1 MEVLKAGL
9 FTSIQDLGRTGYQK
23 YGVIVSGVMDA
34 FSLRIANL
42 LVGNPEP
49 EAVME
54 ITMVGPQLKV
64 EKNTMI
70 AITGAD
76 LSPMI
81 AGERVPMW
89 RPVYITQDTI
99 LQFGACKT
107 GCRTYLAVAG
117 GYHIK
122 AVMGSQS
129 TYLRAGIGGFSG
141 RALSN
146 GDVLQVSPVKDQQ
159 RPFIKKLQKN
169 NQTKNF
175 VSSLWFV
182 PEPLG
187 LASSNN
193 IVIRVTRGNE
203 FSLFDAASQKKF
215 FGNSFQITTQ
225 SDRMGYRLSGDAL
238 TLENPTEMLSEAVT
252 FGTIQIPPDGQPI
265 ILLADCQTTGGY
277 PKIAQVARVD
287 LTILA
292 QSNPGQLIHFSEIS
306 LQEAEDLYMKR
317 EIYLQEIKRS
327 IALYVN

>member
-23 YGVIVSGVMDA
+23 NGVIVSGVMDA

-42 LVGNPEP
+42 LVGNPEK
-49 EAVME
+49 EAAME
-54 ITMVGPQLKV
+54 ITMIGPQLKIG
-64 EKNTMI
+64 KNTMI

-81 AGERVPMW
+81 NGERVPMW
-89 RPVYITQDTI
+89 RPVYIIQDTI
-99 LQFGACKT
+99 LQFGACQT
-107 GCRTYLAVAG
+107 GCRTYLSVAG
-117 GYHIK
+117 GYDIK
-122 AVMGSQS
+122 AVMGSKS

-141 RALSN
+141 RALRK
-146 GDVLQVSPVKDQQ
+146 GDVLQVSPVKGHQL
-159 RPFIKKLQKN
+159 PFIKKLQKN

-175 VSSLWFV
+175 ISSLWYV
-182 PEPLG
+182 QEPLG
-187 LASSNN
+187 LASSKN

-203 FSLFDAASQKKF
+203 FSLFDAVSQKKF
-215 FGNSFQITTQ
+215 FGKSFQITTQ
-225 SDRMGYRLSGDAL
+225 SDRMGYRLAGDAL

-252 FGTIQIPPDGQPI
+252 FGTIQVPSDGQPI

-292 QSNPGQLIHFSEIS
+292 QTKPGQIIRFSEIS
-306 LQEAEDLYMKR
+306 LQEAEELYIKR
-317 EIYLQEIKRS
+317 EIYLQEIKRA
-327 IALYVN
+327 IALYLN